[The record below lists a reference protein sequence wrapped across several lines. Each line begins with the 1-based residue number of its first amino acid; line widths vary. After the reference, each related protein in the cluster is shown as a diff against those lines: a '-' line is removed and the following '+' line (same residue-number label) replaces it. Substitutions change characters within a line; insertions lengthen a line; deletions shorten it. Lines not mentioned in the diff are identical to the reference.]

1 MKFPIDDKDIIEE
14 YKKIE
19 SEGFSDKD
27 EIFTKIIERNIS
39 RNELSS
45 NQEYFVIIAE
55 IYQTVKTYVRSTY
68 EKV

>member
-1 MKFPIDDKDIIEE
+1 MKFPVDDEEIIEE

-19 SEGFSDKD
+19 SEGLSDSV
-27 EIFTKIIERNIS
+27 EIFTKIIERNVS
-39 RNELSS
+39 RNELCS

-68 EKV
+68 EKM